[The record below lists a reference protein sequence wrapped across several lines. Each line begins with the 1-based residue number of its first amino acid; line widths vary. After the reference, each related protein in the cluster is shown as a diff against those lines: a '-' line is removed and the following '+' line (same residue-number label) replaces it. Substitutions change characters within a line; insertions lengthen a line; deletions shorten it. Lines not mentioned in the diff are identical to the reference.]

1 MFQKGDIVRFKNPTT
16 KWYTNV
22 IYEVVHANKK
32 NNKVWVRPFEGAR
45 RSFFWKLNSNDL
57 VKVD

>member
-1 MFQKGDIVRFKNPTT
+1 MFQKSDIVRFKNLTT

-22 IYEVVHANKK
+22 IYKVVHANKK

-45 RSFFWKLNSNDL
+45 RYFF
-57 VKVD
+57 